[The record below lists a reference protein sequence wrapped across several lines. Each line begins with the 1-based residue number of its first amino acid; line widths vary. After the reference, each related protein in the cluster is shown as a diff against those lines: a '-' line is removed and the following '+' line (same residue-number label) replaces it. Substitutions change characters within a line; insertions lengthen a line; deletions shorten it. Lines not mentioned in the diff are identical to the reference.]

1 MVAILSEQE
10 KENWA
15 LRLVRVLGGEKI
27 GALSK
32 RQALHLNKSLRR
44 LIYGKSIE
52 EITDMEILGLYEIV
66 VNHTSP
72 KAYEIRRRL

>member
-1 MVAILSEQE
+1 MLRDKE
-10 KENWA
+10 KENWT
-15 LRLVRVLGGEKI
+15 LRLVQVLGRDKI

-44 LIYGKSIE
+44 LRGSKQMAD
-52 EITDMEILGLYEIV
+52 ITDLEILGLYEIV

-72 KAYEIRRRL
+72 LAYEIL